1 LNALSA
7 GAGGSAYGV
16 LASRIVHASVDGE
29 EAATNFGFM
38 AKLVML
44 DLSASSVLT
53 RERTDWKP
61 THPSV
66 IGELKAGK
74 PNYY

>member
-1 LNALSA
+1 MVRLHLVTVN
-7 GAGGSAYGV
+7 
-16 LASRIVHASVDGE
+16 GE
-29 EAATNFGFM
+29 EAATDFGFM
-38 AKLVML
+38 AKFVML

>member
-1 LNALSA
+1 MVRLHL
-7 GAGGSAYGV
+7 V
-16 LASRIVHASVDGE
+16 TVDGE
-29 EAATNFGFM
+29 EAATNFGFV
-38 AKLVML
+38 ARLVML
-44 DLSASSVLT
+44 DLPASSVLT